1 MPKLYFVIFIVI
13 ALSVYGGMH
22 WFVYQRIA
30 SGLVLAASQRLALKI
45 FMLAGALSFV
55 LAEFFSRQK
64 PIYLLRL
71 AGFIWMGIIA
81 IALAFFLLELIL
93 SLLFPGSR
101 NFIVISALAIISLI
115 SGFSIFNAQR
125 YPHITQINIPFHNLP
140 AELAGFSIVQLSDLH
155 LGSLTSLKRLR
166 WIVNRVN
173 NLRPDLIC
181 VTGDVL
187 DGDIC
192 QGEDYCRLL
201 LELKAR
207 HGVVAVTGNHEFY
220 AGIGLFLELARKS
233 NWRVL
238 RNQAWNLDGKMD
250 IIGLDDDAGK
260 SFKFPG
266 PDLSGALRTAAVNL
280 PKILLY
286 HRPAGFSEAVKQ
298 GIDLQLS
305 GHTHAG
311 QIPPMDFLVWL
322 IYKYPSGLYRLGSSH
337 IYTSS
342 GTGTW
347 GPPMRFLSRSEIVK
361 LVLVYGE
368 INKKEEK

>member
-1 MPKLYFVIFIVI
+1 MPKLYFVVFIVI
-13 ALSVYGGMH
+13 ALSVYAGMH

-30 SGLVLAASQRLALKI
+30 AGLGLAPAARLALKI
-45 FMLAGALSFV
+45 FMLAGAASFI
-55 LAEFFSRQK
+55 LAEFLGRQK
-64 PIYLLRL
+64 PLYLMRF
-71 AGFIWMGIIA
+71 AGSVWLGIMA
-81 IALAFFLLELIL
+81 IALAFFLLESAA

-101 NFIVISALAIISLI
+101 RALVVAALAVIAVV
-115 SGFSIFNAQR
+115 SGFSLFNTQR
-125 YPHITQINIPFHNLP
+125 DPQVREIRVPVRSLP
-140 AELAGFSIVQLSDLH
+140 AQLDGFTIVQLSDLH
-155 LGSLTSLKRLR
+155 LGNLTSFKRLR
-166 WIVNRVN
+166 WIVDRVN
-173 NLRPDLIC
+173 RLRPDIIC

-192 QGEDYCRLL
+192 RGEDYCRLL

-220 AGIGLFLELARKS
+220 AGLDLFTELARKS

-238 RNQAWNLDGKMD
+238 RNQSLNIDNQLE

-260 SFKFPG
+260 SFKFSG
-266 PDLSGALRTAAVNL
+266 PDLAAALRSASAGV

-286 HRPAGFSEAVKQ
+286 HRPEGFAKAAWQ

-322 IYKYPSGLYRLGSSH
+322 IYKYPSGLYRLGQSH
-337 IYTSS
+337 IYTSA

-361 LVLVYGE
+361 LTLVR
-368 INKKEEK
+368 

>member
-1 MPKLYFVIFIVI
+1 MPKLYFILFIVI

-30 SGLVLAASQRLALKI
+30 SGLVLSVGQRLALKI
-45 FMLAGALSFV
+45 LMLAGALSFV
-55 LAEFFSRQK
+55 LAEFLNRLK
-64 PIYLLRL
+64 PLYPLLFV
-71 AGFIWMGIIA
+71 GSIWLGIMA
-81 IALAFFLLELIL
+81 IALAFFLLEVLL

-101 NFIVISALAIISLI
+101 NFFVISALVVISLV
-115 SGFSIFNAQR
+115 SGFSIFNASR
-125 YPHITQINIPFHNLP
+125 YPQVREIKIPFHNLP
-140 AELAGFSIVQLSDLH
+140 AELAGFTIAQLSDLH
-155 LGSLTSLKRLR
+155 LGNLTSLKRLR

-173 NLRPDLIC
+173 NLHPDLIC
-181 VTGDVL
+181 VSGDVL
-187 DGDIC
+187 DGDIS
-192 QGEDYCRLL
+192 QGEDYYRLL
-201 LELKAR
+201 RELKAK

-220 AGIGLFLELARKS
+220 AGIDLFLELARKS

-238 RNQAWNLDGKMD
+238 RNQTWSLDGKLD
-250 IIGLDDDAGK
+250 IVGLDDDAGE
-260 SFKFPG
+260 SFKFSG
-266 PDLSGALRTAAVNL
+266 PDLSGALRSAVPNV

-286 HRPAGFSEAVKQ
+286 HRPSGFPEAVRR
-298 GIDLQLS
+298 GIELQLS

-322 IYKYPSGLYRLGSSH
+322 IYKYPAGLYRLGQSH

-361 LVLVYGE
+361 LVLVR
-368 INKKEEK
+368 

>member
-13 ALSVYGGMH
+13 ALSVYGAMH

-30 SGLVLAASQRLALKI
+30 AGLVLSVGQRLALKI
-45 FMLAGALSFV
+45 FMLAGALSFI
-55 LAEFFSRQK
+55 LAEFISRRN

-81 IALAFFLLELIL
+81 IALAFLLLEVLL

-101 NFIVISALAIISLI
+101 KSLVIIALAIISMI
-115 SGFSIFNAQR
+115 SGFSIFNAAR
-125 YPHITQINIPFHNLP
+125 YPGITQIKVPLRNLP
-140 AELAGFSIVQLSDLH
+140 AELDGFTIVQLSDLH
-155 LGSLTSLKRLR
+155 LGNLISLKRLD
-166 WIVNRVN
+166 WIVKRVN
-173 NLRPDLIC
+173 GQHPDLIC
-181 VTGDVL
+181 ITGDVL
-187 DGDIC
+187 DGDLC
-192 QGEDYCRLL
+192 QSEDYCRLL
-201 LELKAR
+201 LELKAK

-220 AGIGLFLELARKS
+220 GGIDLFTELARKS

-238 RNQAWNLDGKMD
+238 RNQAWNLDDKLD
-250 IIGLDDDAGK
+250 IIGLDDDAGERFNF
-260 SFKFPG
+260 SG
-266 PDLSGALRTAAVNL
+266 PDLSGALRSAITDV

-286 HRPAGFSEAVKQ
+286 HRPAGFPAAVRQ

-322 IYKYPSGLYRLGSSH
+322 IYKYPSGLYRSGQSH

-361 LVLVYGE
+361 LTLVR
-368 INKKEEK
+368 